1 MPSLV
6 QFLDKNKFLVGNI
19 ITWPDFLFFEVIDM
33 MDWITDKKV
42 TKNNATLKKY
52 ADRMIELPGLKE
64 YWNSEICMKRPFNN
78 KDAVFNN

>member
-1 MPSLV
+1 
-6 QFLDKNKFLVGNI
+6 
-19 ITWPDFLFFEVIDM
+19 M

-52 ADRMIELPGLKE
+52 VDRMIELPGLKE